1 MIEVDLRCGSQGKM
15 NQLTWPQYS
24 YGGNIV
30 FSKSSQKAGCLE
42 RSGREFFPGD
52 GKYASQSWIL
62 WSPGWCGK
70 NKSKYEC

>member
-1 MIEVDLRCGSQGKM
+1 M
-15 NQLTWPQYS
+15 
-24 YGGNIV
+24 

-62 WSPGWCGK
+62 WSRK
-70 NKSKYEC
+70 NKSKYEF